1 MAEDQ
6 TTSSSEVIDLTSSSS
21 ANDDD
26 DDAAAN
32 ITPDRPTKRVRM
44 SRRVEARQQQRALLK
59 KRSNDGTGVKYHGT
73 KKGDAEDVEETVDVD
88 DDDTPQYEGKHING
102 YFEVDEVLDR
112 RTRKYGSESAGL
124 RHVVEYCK
132 FVCYNN
138 NLCIWCAHDVYVH
151 MYDDVLNN
159 NPLSYY
165 CNIW

>member
-21 ANDDD
+21 TNDED

-73 KKGDAEDVEETVDVD
+73 RKGDEDEEETVDV

-132 FVCYNN
+132 SQCC
-138 NLCIWCAHDVYVH
+138 L
-151 MYDDVLNN
+151 LQQ
-159 NPLSYY
+159 
-165 CNIW
+165 

>member
-132 FVCYNN
+132 SQCC
-138 NLCIWCAHDVYVH
+138 L
-151 MYDDVLNN
+151 VLQQ
-159 NPLSYY
+159 
-165 CNIW
+165 

>member
-1 MAEDQ
+1 MTATASTE
-6 TTSSSEVIDLTSSSS
+6 SEAS
-21 ANDDD
+21 AQNASQMDT
-26 DDAAAN
+26 N
-32 ITPDRPTKRVRM
+32 
-44 SRRVEARQQQRALLK
+44 
-59 KRSNDGTGVKYHGT
+59 
-73 KKGDAEDVEETVDVD
+73 D

-165 CNIW
+165 CNTW

>member
-21 ANDDD
+21 TNDDD
-26 DDAAAN
+26 DEAAAATSASN

-73 KKGDAEDVEETVDVD
+73 RKGDAEDVLETVDVD

-132 FVCYNN
+132 SQCC
-138 NLCIWCAHDVYVH
+138 L
-151 MYDDVLNN
+151 LQQ
-159 NPLSYY
+159 
-165 CNIW
+165 